1 MTRKQLEDLGLT
13 KEQADSVMKINGDD
27 IENAKGTTSTEIKN
41 LQTEVEGL
49 KTQVGDRDKQLETLK
64 ASAGDNADL
73 KKKIEDLQTENATAK
88 ATHESE
94 LNQLKID
101 FAVEKA
107 LTGAKAKNIKAVK
120 ALLELGEAK
129 LDKDGNVK
137 GLDEQIEKLRS
148 GDDTKFLFE
157 AQRDLEMGT
166 WNGRLVIIDDSLP
179 TKVVEAVAEDT
190 GKGIKAQD
198 AYTEYT
204 TYILGEG
211 AIGFEDVGAK
221 VPYEM
226 VRDAKTRGGEDT
238 LISRKRHAV
247 SVSGVSYLKADQKTN
262 SPTNTELGNGK
273 NWSLVASDTKTIE
286 HKAVPI
292 ARIISRG

>member
-27 IENAKGTTSTEIKN
+27 IENAKGTASTEIKN

-73 KKKIEDLQTENATAK
+73 KKQIEDLQTENATAK
-88 ATHESE
+88 ANHESE
-94 LNQLKID
+94 LNRLKID

-120 ALLELGEAK
+120 ALLELNDAK

-137 GLDEQIEKLRS
+137 GLAEQIEKLTS

-157 AQRDLEMGT
+157 VQKQ
-166 WNGRLVIIDDSLP
+166 
-179 TKVVEAVAEDT
+179 TKQQQNF
-190 GKGIKAQD
+190 KGFQPGASGEQKP
-198 AYTEYT
+198 
-204 TYILGEG
+204 GEG
-211 AIGFEDVGAK
+211 EK
-221 VPYEM
+221 VDFSKMSYDELTAYMEANP
-226 VRDAKTRGGEDT
+226 DAQ
-238 LISRKRHAV
+238 I
-247 SVSGVSYLKADQKTN
+247 
-262 SPTNTELGNGK
+262 
-273 NWSLVASDTKTIE
+273 
-286 HKAVPI
+286 
-292 ARIISRG
+292 

>member
-27 IENAKGTTSTEIKN
+27 IENAKGTAATEIKN
-41 LQTEVEGL
+41 LQTEVDGL

-73 KKKIEDLQTENATAK
+73 KKQIEDLQTENATAK
-88 ATHESE
+88 ANHESE

-120 ALLELGEAK
+120 ALLELDDAK

-137 GLDEQIEKLRS
+137 GLAEQIEKLTS

-157 AQRDLEMGT
+157 AQKQ
-166 WNGRLVIIDDSLP
+166 
-179 TKVVEAVAEDT
+179 TKQQQNF
-190 GKGIKAQD
+190 KGFQPGASGEQKP
-198 AYTEYT
+198 
-204 TYILGEG
+204 GEG
-211 AIGFEDVGAK
+211 EK
-221 VPYEM
+221 VDFSKMSYDELTAYMEANP
-226 VRDAKTRGGEDT
+226 DAQ
-238 LISRKRHAV
+238 I
-247 SVSGVSYLKADQKTN
+247 
-262 SPTNTELGNGK
+262 
-273 NWSLVASDTKTIE
+273 
-286 HKAVPI
+286 
-292 ARIISRG
+292 

>member
-27 IENAKGTTSTEIKN
+27 IENAKDTAATEIKN
-41 LQTEVEGL
+41 LQTEVDGL

-73 KKKIEDLQTENATAK
+73 KKQIEDLQTENATAK
-88 ATHESE
+88 ANHESE

-120 ALLELGEAK
+120 ALLELNDAK

-137 GLDEQIEKLRS
+137 GLAEQIEKLTS

-157 AQRDLEMGT
+157 AQKQ
-166 WNGRLVIIDDSLP
+166 
-179 TKVVEAVAEDT
+179 TKQQQNF
-190 GKGIKAQD
+190 KGFQPGASGEQKP
-198 AYTEYT
+198 
-204 TYILGEG
+204 GEG
-211 AIGFEDVGAK
+211 EK
-221 VPYEM
+221 VDFSKMSYDELTAYMEANP
-226 VRDAKTRGGEDT
+226 DAQ
-238 LISRKRHAV
+238 I
-247 SVSGVSYLKADQKTN
+247 
-262 SPTNTELGNGK
+262 
-273 NWSLVASDTKTIE
+273 
-286 HKAVPI
+286 
-292 ARIISRG
+292 

>member
-27 IENAKGTTSTEIKN
+27 IENAKGTASTEIKN

-129 LDKDGNVK
+129 LDKDGN
-137 GLDEQIEKLRS
+137 
-148 GDDTKFLFE
+148 
-157 AQRDLEMGT
+157 
-166 WNGRLVIIDDSLP
+166 
-179 TKVVEAVAEDT
+179 
-190 GKGIKAQD
+190 
-198 AYTEYT
+198 
-204 TYILGEG
+204 
-211 AIGFEDVGAK
+211 
-221 VPYEM
+221 
-226 VRDAKTRGGEDT
+226 
-238 LISRKRHAV
+238 RH
-247 SVSGVSYLKADQKTN
+247 
-262 SPTNTELGNGK
+262 
-273 NWSLVASDTKTIE
+273 
-286 HKAVPI
+286 
-292 ARIISRG
+292 

>member
-27 IENAKGTTSTEIKN
+27 IENAKGTAATEIKN
-41 LQTEVEGL
+41 LQTEVDGL

-73 KKKIEDLQTENATAK
+73 KKQIEDLQTENATAK
-88 ATHESE
+88 ANHESE

-120 ALLELGEAK
+120 ALLELDDAK

-137 GLDEQIEKLRS
+137 GLAEQIEKLTS

-157 AQRDLEMGT
+157 AQKQ
-166 WNGRLVIIDDSLP
+166 NF
-179 TKVVEAVAEDT
+179 
-190 GKGIKAQD
+190 KGFQPGASGEQKP
-198 AYTEYT
+198 
-204 TYILGEG
+204 GEG
-211 AIGFEDVGAK
+211 EK
-221 VPYEM
+221 VDFSKMSYDELTAYMEANP
-226 VRDAKTRGGEDT
+226 DAQ
-238 LISRKRHAV
+238 I
-247 SVSGVSYLKADQKTN
+247 
-262 SPTNTELGNGK
+262 
-273 NWSLVASDTKTIE
+273 
-286 HKAVPI
+286 
-292 ARIISRG
+292 

>member
-27 IENAKGTTSTEIKN
+27 IENAKGTASTEIKN

-157 AQRDLEMGT
+157 AQKQQKQQQNFKGFQP
-166 WNGRLVIIDDSLP
+166 GASAQQKP
-179 TKVVEAVAEDT
+179 GAEVDT
-190 GKGIKAQD
+190 SKMNYDELCAYLAENPD
-198 AYTEYT
+198 AN
-204 TYILGEG
+204 LGE
-211 AIGFEDVGAK
+211 
-221 VPYEM
+221 
-226 VRDAKTRGGEDT
+226 
-238 LISRKRHAV
+238 
-247 SVSGVSYLKADQKTN
+247 
-262 SPTNTELGNGK
+262 
-273 NWSLVASDTKTIE
+273 
-286 HKAVPI
+286 
-292 ARIISRG
+292 

>member
-27 IENAKGTTSTEIKN
+27 IENAKGTASTEIKN

-73 KKKIEDLQTENATAK
+73 KKQIEDLQTENATAK
-88 ATHESE
+88 ANHESE

-120 ALLELGEAK
+120 ALLELNDVK

-137 GLDEQIEKLRS
+137 GLAEQIEKLTS

-157 AQRDLEMGT
+157 AQKQ
-166 WNGRLVIIDDSLP
+166 
-179 TKVVEAVAEDT
+179 TKQQQNF
-190 GKGIKAQD
+190 KGFQPGASGEQKP
-198 AYTEYT
+198 
-204 TYILGEG
+204 GEG
-211 AIGFEDVGAK
+211 EK
-221 VPYEM
+221 VDFSKMSYDELTAYMEANP
-226 VRDAKTRGGEDT
+226 DAQ
-238 LISRKRHAV
+238 I
-247 SVSGVSYLKADQKTN
+247 
-262 SPTNTELGNGK
+262 
-273 NWSLVASDTKTIE
+273 
-286 HKAVPI
+286 
-292 ARIISRG
+292 

>member
-27 IENAKGTTSTEIKN
+27 IENAKGTAATEIKN
-41 LQTEVEGL
+41 LQTEVDGL

-73 KKKIEDLQTENATAK
+73 KKQIEDLQTENATAK
-88 ATHESE
+88 ANHESE

-120 ALLELGEAK
+120 ALLELNDAK

-137 GLDEQIEKLRS
+137 GLAEQIEKLTS

-157 AQRDLEMGT
+157 AQKQ
-166 WNGRLVIIDDSLP
+166 
-179 TKVVEAVAEDT
+179 TKQQQNFKGFQPGASGGQKPSEGEKVDFSKMSYDELTAYMEANPD
-190 GKGIKAQD
+190 AQ
-198 AYTEYT
+198 
-204 TYILGEG
+204 I
-211 AIGFEDVGAK
+211 
-221 VPYEM
+221 
-226 VRDAKTRGGEDT
+226 
-238 LISRKRHAV
+238 
-247 SVSGVSYLKADQKTN
+247 
-262 SPTNTELGNGK
+262 
-273 NWSLVASDTKTIE
+273 
-286 HKAVPI
+286 
-292 ARIISRG
+292 

>member
-27 IENAKGTTSTEIKN
+27 IENAKGTASTEIKN

-73 KKKIEDLQTENATAK
+73 KKQIEDLQTENATAK

-157 AQRDLEMGT
+157 VQKQQKQQKQQQ
-166 WNGRLVIIDDSLP
+166 NF
-179 TKVVEAVAEDT
+179 
-190 GKGIKAQD
+190 KGFQPGASGEQKP
-198 AYTEYT
+198 
-204 TYILGEG
+204 GEG
-211 AIGFEDVGAK
+211 EK
-221 VPYEM
+221 VDFSKMSYDELTAYMEANP
-226 VRDAKTRGGEDT
+226 DAQ
-238 LISRKRHAV
+238 I
-247 SVSGVSYLKADQKTN
+247 
-262 SPTNTELGNGK
+262 
-273 NWSLVASDTKTIE
+273 
-286 HKAVPI
+286 
-292 ARIISRG
+292 